1 MFSSLISKFDLD
13 RFFIGEG
20 PQPSPYVLTQ
30 RRVYILPTKQG
41 LAFGLLLFIMLLGS
55 INYANSLGYM
65 LTFLLASLAIVT
77 IFHTYNN
84 LLRLEIGP
92 AITVPCFAGDI
103 AIIKIRI
110 NNPAAMVRHSLCL
123 YSERTL
129 AQFADIS
136 AQSVSFMTLRHC
148 FNRRGLQPVPRFT
161 LESRYPLGLFR
172 AWSIIEP
179 EQQQL
184 VYPRP
189 SADRQLPLNS
199 AGGLDGNKTID
210 LGSHDFRELRSYVP
224 GDPLQHVHWKSA
236 ARHHTLL
243 TKEFSS
249 TAAQE
254 LWLNWQQTSV
264 SGSEAKLSQ
273 LTRWVLL
280 ATKENIP
287 FGLKLPGIEIK
298 PTLSPQHTAHCLKQL
313 ALYGSG
319 DADG

>member
-1 MFSSLISKFDLD
+1 M
-13 RFFIGEG
+13 
-20 PQPSPYVLTQ
+20 LTQ

-92 AITVPCFAGDI
+92 AITKPVFAGDTASI
-103 AIIKIRI
+103 QIRI
-110 NNPAAMVRHSLCL
+110 NNPDAMARYSLCL
-123 YSERTL
+123 YSDRAL
-129 AQFADIS
+129 QQLADIP
-136 AQSVSFMTLRHC
+136 AQTVSFITLHHR
-148 FNRRGLQPVPRFT
+148 FNQRGLQAVPRFT
-161 LESRYPLGLFR
+161 LESRFPLGLFR

-179 EQQQL
+179 EQKQL

-189 SADRQLPLNS
+189 STDQQLPLNQT
-199 AGGLDGNKTID
+199 GGFDGNKIID
-210 LGSHDFRELRSYVP
+210 QGSDDFRELRTYIP

-249 TAAQE
+249 SAAQE
-254 LWLNWQQTSV
+254 LWLDWQQTHV
-264 SGSEAKLSQ
+264 SGIEAKLSQ
-273 LTRWVLL
+273 LTRWVIL
-280 ATKENIP
+280 ATEQNIP
-287 FGLKLPGIEIK
+287 FGLKLPGIEIM
-298 PTLSPQHTAHCLKQL
+298 PASSPQHTADCLKQL
-313 ALYGSG
+313 ALYGLT
-319 DADG
+319 DAQG